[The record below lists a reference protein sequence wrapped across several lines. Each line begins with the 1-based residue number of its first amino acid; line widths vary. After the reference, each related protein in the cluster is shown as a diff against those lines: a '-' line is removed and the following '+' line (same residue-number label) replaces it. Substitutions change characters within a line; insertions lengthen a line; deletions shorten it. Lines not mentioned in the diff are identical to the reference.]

1 MLSRC
6 LRCCR
11 YVRTSPQTEISC
23 PFCGDSVVHAP
34 LERPLFRLHAL
45 VATAAIGA
53 GACMEEPSYNAFYG
67 ASPYDASVGQDAAA
81 LTIPD
86 GGVAGS
92 DGGPGDAANDGES
105 GDAATATDAEAGD
118 AAPDAR

>member
-11 YVRTSPQTEISC
+11 YVRTSAQTEISC

-53 GACMEEPSYNAFYG
+53 GACMEESSIAFYG

-81 LTIPD
+81 LAIPD
-86 GGVAGS
+86 GGVGGA
-92 DGGPGDAANDGES
+92 DGGPTDAANDGES
-105 GDAATATDAEAGD
+105 GDAATATDAESGD

>member
-1 MLSRC
+1 
-6 LRCCR
+6 
-11 YVRTSPQTEISC
+11 
-23 PFCGDSVVHAP
+23 
-34 LERPLFRLHAL
+34 
-45 VATAAIGA
+45 
-53 GACMEEPSYNAFYG
+53 MEEPSYNAFYG